1 MLRRPGGSKT
11 RPDIASVPVAAR
23 ALDCKNLRRA
33 QGSPIRG
40 KFAGYVGLTGEDEGC
55 DREFVIPAP
64 TYPHGNGQKRVL
76 TIVAKSADAKQDA
89 HRGGLAAVALGALGV
104 VYGDIGT
111 SPLYT
116 FKTALDWAGGAATDG
131 AITPAI
137 SVLSALEGIKAP
149 VPEFAPYVL
158 PLSVVVLIAVFGLQ
172 PHGSAR
178 IGKLF
183 GPVMTVWFVTIGV
196 LGLSGILR
204 HPGVLTAVDPR
215 YGLAYLFGHG
225 MTGFLVLGGVF
236 LCATGAE
243 ALYADMGHFGPRPIR
258 FAWYGLVLPTLLL
271 NYAGQTAIVVD
282 GAVSADANPFFLLCP
297 PFLQAPLVALAT
309 AATII
314 ASQAIIS
321 GTFSM
326 TRQAIQL
333 GLCPRLH
340 ITQTSSEGYGQIY
353 VGFVNWVLMA
363 LTLGLALAFRS
374 SDNLAAA
381 FGIAVSLTMLLTTML
396 IFLTMRDVWGW
407 SLPLAIG
414 VAGVFTVVDL
424 SFVAAN
430 LMKVVE
436 GGWVPLVVATLL
448 FFAMSAWRQGRTLL
462 ARKLERDTLPLRNFI
477 IQMHEKSR
485 VSGTAVYMTSRV
497 DVVPV
502 PLLHNLK
509 HNKVLHRR
517 IVLLHVV
524 TQNIPRVA
532 PDKRVEVTHLGD
544 DFHAIVAHYGFM
556 QQPNVPRLLAQC
568 SSHGLHFDMMDT
580 SFFVGRVTIVP
591 EKSSRFGSIRREL
604 FAAMHRNAQAA
615 TEFFHIPPNRVVEL
629 GGQVEI

>member
-1 MLRRPGGSKT
+1 LETS
-11 RPDIASVPVAAR
+11 
-23 ALDCKNLRRA
+23 
-33 QGSPIRG
+33 
-40 KFAGYVGLTGEDEGC
+40 
-55 DREFVIPAP
+55 IPAP
-64 TYPHGNGQKRVL
+64 IYPDTIRQKRAL
-76 TIVAKSADAKQDA
+76 TIAAEPADSTQGTR
-89 HRGGLAAVALGALGV
+89 HGGLAAMALGALGV

-116 FKTALDWAGGAATDG
+116 FKTALDWAGGSATPEVALGMLSLIVWTLIITTSIKYVAIIMRADNDGEGGILALMSLLGIKHGERVGVISIGILGAALLYGDG

-137 SVLSALEGIKAP
+137 SVLSALEGIKGP

-158 PLSVVVLIAVFGLQ
+158 PLSVIVLIAVFALQ
-172 PHGSAR
+172 PQGSAR

-204 HPGVLTAVDPR
+204 HPGVLAAFDPR
-215 YGLAYLFGHG
+215 YGLAYLFSHG

-258 FAWYGLVLPTLLL
+258 FAWYGLVLPTLFL
-271 NYAGQTAIVVD
+271 NYAGQTAVVVD
-282 GAVSADANPFFLLCP
+282 GAVEAGANPFFLLCP
-297 PFLQAPLVALAT
+297 PFLQVPLVALAT

-363 LTLGLALAFRS
+363 LTLGLTLAFRS

-381 FGIAVSLTMLLTTML
+381 FGIAVSLTMFLTTIL
-396 IFLTMRDVWGW
+396 IYLTMREVWRW

-414 VAGVFTVVDL
+414 VAGVFAVVDL
-424 SFVAAN
+424 AFVAAN

-436 GGWVPLVVATLL
+436 GGWVPLVVAALL
-448 FFAMSAWRQGRTLL
+448 FFAMSTWRQGRAAL
-462 ARKLERDTLPLRNFI
+462 ARKLERDTLPL
-477 IQMHEKSR
+477 
-485 VSGTAVYMTSRV
+485 A
-497 DVVPV
+497 
-502 PLLHNLK
+502 
-509 HNKVLHRR
+509 
-517 IVLLHVV
+517 
-524 TQNIPRVA
+524 
-532 PDKRVEVTHLGD
+532 
-544 DFHAIVAHYGFM
+544 
-556 QQPNVPRLLAQC
+556 
-568 SSHGLHFDMMDT
+568 
-580 SFFVGRVTIVP
+580 
-591 EKSSRFGSIRREL
+591 
-604 FAAMHRNAQAA
+604 
-615 TEFFHIPPNRVVEL
+615 EL
-629 GGQVEI
+629 GGDIARAYPSPSSGRAGWGSCSPQARCRRPPPRPSPKTGREKKALQQGPRIFLVPVGDGVGAHVGQRLYGEGRIEPAHRRERRAADDEQVGDVCRSRRPPAAW